1 MEYGITVKSAEYIY
15 KRVLAGENL
24 DGIETSEEMRNLIRE
39 FMRLSSFSASQIA
52 QKSNIPIRIA
62 LALSGLN
69 KQYKKRL
76 TYSHTPGI
84 IRSADIAF
92 TVKRLLKGDS
102 VCLIRSRGI
111 GDETLGVAM
120 ECVTALQVGGGTLE
134 LYKLG
139 VSHQDAV
146 KIIKFIDRVK

>member
-1 MEYGITVKSAEYIY
+1 MENGITVKSAERVYQ
-15 KRVLAGENL
+15 RVLAGENL
-24 DGIETSEEMRNLIRE
+24 DGIETSVEMRHLICE
-39 FMRLSSFSASQIA
+39 FMKLSLLSASQIS
-52 QKSNIPIRIA
+52 QNSDIPIRIA

-76 TYSHTPGI
+76 TYSHTSGI